1 MTRKILL
8 TTILV
13 TLLGGGAV
21 VAQST
26 GQRIVIERPSPNLR
40 QEGMVRVQLTM
51 QMFIAGPT
59 DDSEEAEK
67 ARARSRQA
75 LYELAGKECDVLR
88 ETIASTCRLENV
100 NINLNRQAQQNM
112 QGYNVNGSMAFQI
125 TLK

>member
-8 TTILV
+8 TTIRC
-13 TLLGGGAV
+13 TLLGGAA

-26 GQRIVIERPSPNLR
+26 GQRIVIERPSPNVR
-40 QEGMVRVQLTM
+40 QEGMVRVQLNLT
-51 QMFIAGPT
+51 MFITGPT

-88 ETIASTCRLENV
+88 ETIANTCRLENV

>member
-13 TLLGGGAV
+13 TLLGGGA

-51 QMFIAGPT
+51 QMFIAGRT